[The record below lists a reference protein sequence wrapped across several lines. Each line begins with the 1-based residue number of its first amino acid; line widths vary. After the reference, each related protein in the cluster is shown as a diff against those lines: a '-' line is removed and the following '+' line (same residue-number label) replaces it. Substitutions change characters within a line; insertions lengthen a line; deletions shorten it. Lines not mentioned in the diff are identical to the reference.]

1 MKQLIAICLFAI
13 FGTSCSN
20 STDDASQTHDDLI
33 PLKIGNYWV
42 YENKRYTVSNL
53 DSILSYYI
61 DTMLVESKSFEGSKT
76 LYNMKKEYTYSS
88 ESDGIWMYFRNGNTI
103 IDKGLAFRFPSNVG
117 DKNYLNGIGMQIT
130 TIAKDE
136 IFKSDLG
143 EFKCYRYF
151 STNSLNNIQHLI
163 CPKIGIMKI
172 KNTSYSE
179 SAKDSIVFEKT
190 LISYHLD

>member
-13 FGTSCSN
+13 FGASCSN

-33 PLKIGNYWV
+33 PLKVGNYWV
-42 YENKRYTVSNL
+42 FENKRYNLSNQ
-53 DSILSYYI
+53 DSILTYYI
-61 DTMLVESKSFEGSKT
+61 DTMLVESKSVEGSKT
-76 LYNMKKEYTYSS
+76 LYNMKNEYPYSS
-88 ESDGIWMYFRNGNTI
+88 ESDGIWMYFYNDRYLGQGFLTF
-103 IDKGLAFRFPSNVG
+103 KYPSNVG
-117 DKNYLNGIGMQIT
+117 DKNYSAGLEMQIT

-179 SAKDSIVFEKT
+179 TAKDSIVFEKT
-190 LISYHLD
+190 LISYHLE